1 MTRTGR
7 KPLGPALVDHLE
19 GSPRAKERLEVILE
33 TLTGRI
39 TMGQGCERLGISEGM
54 LYRLRTE
61 VLEAGLARLE
71 PRPMGRPPE
80 RPTAEQSRCVEL
92 EYRVAELESELKLS
106 ATREEVARIMP
117 PRRESKSLGKK
128 TTRGSTSPRKT
139 RRRRKG
145 R

>member
-19 GSPRAKERLEVILE
+19 GSRRAKERLEAILE

-39 TMGQGCERLGISEGM
+39 TMGQACERLGISEGM

-61 VLEAGLARLE
+61 VLAAGLACLE

-80 RPTAEQSRCVEL
+80 HPTAEQARCLEL
-92 EYRVAELESELKLS
+92 EYRVAELESDLKLS
-106 ATREEVARIMP
+106 AVREEVARIMP
-117 PRRESKSLGKK
+117 PHRESKSAGKK
-128 TTRGSTSPRKT
+128 TIRGSTSSQKT